1 MPSFGR
7 ILIGIGL
14 AITVVGLVFL
24 FLGRFNAPVGRL
36 PGDITYTGKNV
47 SLYFPIATCLVIGI
61 VISIV
66 FWILN
71 RR

>member
-24 FLGRFNAPVGRL
+24 FLGRFNAPPGRL
-36 PGDITYTGKNV
+36 PGDITYTAKNV
-47 SLYFPIATCLVIGI
+47 TLYFPIATCLIISI

>member
-7 ILIGIGL
+7 VLICIGL
-14 AITVVGLVFL
+14 AITVAGLVFL
-24 FLGRFNAPVGRL
+24 FLGRFNVPVGRL
-36 PGDITYTGKNV
+36 PGDITYTGKNTTV
-47 SLYFPIATCLVIGI
+47 YFPVVTCLVISI